1 MESTLNGLSFSLLLT
16 SLYILRFRAWKRP
29 LAVVGYFVFFLVME
43 ISASHYLMPPGAF
56 GSGLA
61 IVCFGLTVPVLVA
74 TYFVWRHE
82 HRHGETE

>member
-1 MESTLNGLSFSLLLT
+1 
-16 SLYILRFRAWKRP
+16 
-29 LAVVGYFVFFLVME
+29 ME